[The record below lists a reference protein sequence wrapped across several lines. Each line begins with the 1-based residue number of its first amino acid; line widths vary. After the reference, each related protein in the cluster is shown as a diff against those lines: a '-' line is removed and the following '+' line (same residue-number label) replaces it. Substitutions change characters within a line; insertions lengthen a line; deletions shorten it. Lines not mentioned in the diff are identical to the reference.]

1 MRVRISYTVE
11 VPDSFRREINRFYGR
26 EGLATREQVKDWF
39 EAYGVSMDDDLAAQA
54 ETNEEKLDAEM
65 E

>member
-1 MRVRISYTVE
+1 